1 MSTRVHH
8 FIENLPDGYH
18 ISIWAIENRRKVA
31 LRKAGQEV
39 LDITNIY
46 RSKPCREALKRLPD
60 SLDELRVMATVADI

>member
-18 ISIWAIENRRKVA
+18 LSIWAIEDRRKVT
-31 LRKAGQEV
+31 LRKAGQHV
-39 LDITNIY
+39 LDITSIY

-60 SLDELRVMATVADI
+60 SLPELRVMLTVAEI